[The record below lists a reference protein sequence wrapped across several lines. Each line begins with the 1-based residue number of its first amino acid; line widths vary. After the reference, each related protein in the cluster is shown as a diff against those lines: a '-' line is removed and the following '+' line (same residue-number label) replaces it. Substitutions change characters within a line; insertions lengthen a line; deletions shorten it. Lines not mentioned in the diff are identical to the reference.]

1 MWHNEASSLNS
12 SKGFE
17 IETLVGCFRRSP
29 GFGFTKI
36 LQVRAHQ
43 YLKGG
48 VLNTAPVAFHA
59 LRWLSQVENFRRLA
73 ALPNRAF
80 SFSFLDVFFNGAA
93 FLSVLALVG
102 ARVGPRYASA
112 SLLLGSE
119 VDVMMLSPAVITA
132 VKTSIT
138 WLRRNCKQIVDR
150 KV

>member
-1 MWHNEASSLNS
+1 M
-12 SKGFE
+12 
-17 IETLVGCFRRSP
+17 
-29 GFGFTKI
+29 
-36 LQVRAHQ
+36 
-43 YLKGG
+43 
-48 VLNTAPVAFHA
+48 LNTAPVEFHA

-80 SFSFLDVFFNGAA
+80 SFAFLDVFFNGAA
-93 FLSVLALVG
+93 FLAVLALVG